1 MRPRNLW
8 QLLRGACCRKK
19 RDDHKAH
26 DEGRS
31 VVYDAKKCNAVSA
44 QFFRNPNWNS
54 ASRAI
59 CLARL
64 LATGIDHSRPRPLAL
79 EHPIPQS
86 HIAPCSVE
94 SAARR
99 HQ

>member
-1 MRPRNLW
+1 MLIHAHAPKEPLATPPWRVLS
-8 QLLRGACCRKK
+8 GKSGVI
-19 RDDHKAH
+19 KAH

-79 EHPIPQS
+79 EYPIPQS
-86 HIAPCSVE
+86 
-94 SAARR
+94 
-99 HQ
+99 Q